1 MKNLTQDELLI
12 LVRSMDRYIMEEFAD
27 EDVYAIELYQKKE
40 YVKLKKHLN
49 RFVECNKLIKKIND
63 KLSS

>member
-1 MKNLTQDELLI
+1 
-12 LVRSMDRYIMEEFAD
+12 MEEFAD

-40 YVKLKKHLN
+40 YDKLKKHLN